1 MHRMIALAALL
12 IVGRATAGEQVISVQ
27 HDSVRRVTCWIL
39 NDKGISC
46 VPDSS
51 LLQQGTTNAT
61 PEGEAARASLAVSPA
76 ENGPAT
82 AAPLPHKTGFQ
93 L

>member
-27 HDSVRRVTCWIL
+27 HDSVRGVTYWIL

-46 VPDSS
+46 LPDSS
-51 LLQQGTTNAT
+51 LLQQAI
-61 PEGEAARASLAVSPA
+61 PSSEAGRASHVNSER
-76 ENGPAT
+76 ENDPLV
-82 AAPLPHKTGFQ
+82 AAPLPQEKGFQ